1 MPVHWVLAWEL
12 QTCSIICATVSSYLL
27 HNACT
32 DKQSI
37 STTCSTCPKHFTSHS
52 SFAALRQEVNHLLA
66 SVDELSAKQLGDA
79 LTAYDVKSPDT
90 KNDISAPFP
99 FNLMFKTSIGPKG
112 DQVGYL
118 RPETAQGLFVNFRYS
133 AVASVLPH
141 FILCLA
147 RQDISIF
154 PVLLLK
160 TTICV
165 SWIEELYVAL
175 ASFLYTFSEYM

>member
-1 MPVHWVLAWEL
+1 MHRQAIN
-12 QTCSIICATVSSYLL
+12 QHSIFNVS
-27 HNACT
+27 
-32 DKQSI
+32 
-37 STTCSTCPKHFTSHS
+37 KHPTSQHPS
-52 SFAALRQEVNHLLA
+52 SDAALHQEVNHLLA

-118 RPETAQGLFVNFRYS
+118 RPETAQGLFVNFRYN
-133 AVASVLPH
+133 AVASLLPQ

-147 RQDISIF
+147 RQHIDIF
-154 PVLLLK
+154 PILLL
-160 TTICV
+160 
-165 SWIEELYVAL
+165 
-175 ASFLYTFSEYM
+175 